1 MQDALLGFGDALA
14 PATIGFVLIGVL
26 LGYVIGV
33 LPGLNRPAA
42 LAIAIPL
49 SYYMTPVSA
58 VGFLIGIAKASG
70 AGGAT
75 TAVLINVPGEPNAA
89 VTCLDGYPLAKAG
102 KARQA
107 LQTALYG
114 SVIGD
119 LIGTIALILLAL
131 PLARFALKIGPVEMT
146 ALMMLAL
153 TFIAAL
159 AGKSLLRG
167 LAAGVFGML
176 LATVGLD
183 IESGT
188 PRLTFDQVDLMDG
201 VPLLAVT
208 VGMLAL
214 TEMIIQTEE
223 LFARRGSDPAPV
235 IKSGSDDR
243 FGWAQFRHVLPTFLR
258 SSVIG
263 TAIGIIPGLGPTVA
277 SFASYGIGK
286 RFGKPGARFG
296 GGELKG
302 VAAAE
307 TADNAVV
314 PASFIPLFALGLPGS
329 VSAAIL
335 IAALTIHGVVPG
347 PRLFEE
353 HARLVYG
360 IYGTMLT
367 AALLMLIVGRVGL
380 VAFAQLT
387 RVPAIIIIPVVVML
401 CVVGAYLES
410 RSLFAVQVMIGFAV
424 LGYLM
429 HRFDYSRVTFLIG
442 FVIGPQFELSL
453 RQALIITDRDAAVLL
468 SHPVA
473 LAIVAAAILGGL
485 LSTRG
490 RKNAALSGD
499 NT

>member
-1 MQDALLGFGDALA
+1 MNDVLFGMADALDPL
-14 PATIGFVLIGVL
+14 TICFVLLGVL
-26 LGYVIGV
+26 LGYVVGV

-42 LAIAIPL
+42 LAVAIPL
-49 SYYMTPVSA
+49 SYYMNPLSA

-75 TAVLINVPGEPNAA
+75 TAILINTPGEPNA
-89 VTCLDGYPLAKAG
+89 VMTCLDGYPLARAG
-102 KARQA
+102 RAKSA
-107 LQTALYG
+107 LKVALYG

-119 LIGTIALILLAL
+119 VFGTIALILVAK
-131 PLARFALKIGPVEMT
+131 PLATLALKIGPLEMS
-146 ALMMLAL
+146 ALMLVAL

-159 AGKSLLRG
+159 AGASVLRG
-167 LAAGVFGML
+167 LAAGIFGIL
-176 LATVGLD
+176 VACVGMD

-188 PRLTFDQVDLMDG
+188 PRLAFGRVELLDG

-223 LFARRGSDPAPV
+223 TLVSGREDHITAP
-235 IKSGSDDR
+235 SGEDHFSKAE
-243 FGWAQFRHVLPTFLR
+243 FMNVLPTILR
-258 SSVIG
+258 SSVVGTGIG
-263 TAIGIIPGLGPTVA
+263 LLPGLGPTVA
-277 SFASYGIGK
+277 SFASYALAK
-286 RFGKPGARFG
+286 RLALPNERFGE
-296 GGELKG
+296 GELKG

-335 IAALTIHGVVPG
+335 IAALTIHGVTPG

-353 HARLVYG
+353 HARLIYG
-360 IYGTMLT
+360 IYGTMLV
-367 AALLMLIVGRVGL
+367 ASVLMLVVGRVGL
-380 VAFAQLT
+380 IAFAQLT
-387 RVPAIIIIPVVVML
+387 RVPATIIIPMVVL
-401 CVVGAYLES
+401 FCVLGSYAES
-410 RSLFAVQVMIGFAV
+410 NSMFSVYIMVGFAV

-453 RQALIITDRDAAVLL
+453 RQSLVLANGDPFIILRHPIALGITI
-468 SHPVA
+468 VA
-473 LAIVAAAILGGL
+473 LAVALFFAIPSRRHIL
-485 LSTRG
+485 
-490 RKNAALSGD
+490 
-499 NT
+499 

>member
-1 MQDALLGFGDALA
+1 MQDVILGFGDALS
-14 PATIGFVLIGVL
+14 PLTIGFVLIGVL
-26 LGYVIGV
+26 LGYAIGV

-49 SYYMTPVSA
+49 SYYMAPISA

-89 VTCLDGYPLAKAG
+89 VTCLDGYPLARAG

-119 LIGTIALILLAL
+119 LIGTFALILLAL

-146 ALMMLAL
+146 ALMLLAL

-159 AGKSLLRG
+159 SGSSLMRG
-167 LAAGVFGML
+167 LIAGIFGML
-176 LATVGLD
+176 VATVGLD
-183 IESGT
+183 VESGT
-188 PRLTFDQVDLMDG
+188 PRMTFDQVDLMDG

-214 TEMIIQTEE
+214 AEMVIQTEE
-223 LFARRGSDPAPV
+223 LLGRRGSDAAPV
-235 IKSGSDDR
+235 DTSSKDDR
-243 FGWAQFRHVLPTFLR
+243 FGWREFRHVLPTFLR
-258 SSVIG
+258 SSFIG
-263 TAIGIIPGLGPTVA
+263 TAIGIIPGLGPSVA
-277 SFASYGIGK
+277 SFASYGVAK
-286 RFGKPGARFG
+286 RFAKPGERFG
-296 GGELKG
+296 EGELKG

-335 IAALTIHGVVPG
+335 IAALTIHGVTPG

-353 HARLVYG
+353 HTRLVYG
-360 IYGTMLT
+360 IYGTMIV
-367 AALLMLIVGRVGL
+367 AAVLMLIVGRVGL

-387 RVPAIIIIPVVVML
+387 RVPARIIIPVVIML
-401 CVVGAYLES
+401 CVVGSYLES
-410 RSLFAVQVMIGFAV
+410 RSLFAVQVMIAFAL

-453 RQALIITDRDAAVLL
+453 RQALIITDRSPTALL
-468 SHPVA
+468 GHPIA
-473 LAIVAAAILGGL
+473 LAILAVAVIGGL
-485 LSTRG
+485 LSIRAHG
-490 RKNAALSGD
+490 RAALSGD
-499 NT
+499 MT